1 MERIC
6 TLEELKGEYF
16 SLSLVECHRQS
27 WSRSVWL
34 GYENEPRFADGFL
47 LICSDIHVE
56 LCDCDGYTLLARR
69 GDCVYVP
76 KGTRYTVSFEGGGHR
91 TDVYTVNFILCDRDG
106 CELRL
111 SEKMDILTNEVGAEC
126 YTAAS
131 ALADSVIGY
140 KQNALRLQARFFTL
154 LDSILEM
161 KEERS
166 ELFYPIRR
174 GVELMEREWNKNYD
188 ISRYSQECGM
198 SETGFYV
205 RFKEWSGTSPVKY
218 RNGIRISAASSLLK
232 NSNLSISEIASEV
245 GFDDPYYFSRI
256 FKKLTGRSPRQ
267 VRAEDKKNG
276 QPSELP
282 DELI

>member
-6 TLEELKGEYF
+6 TPRELSDEY
-16 SLSLVECHRQS
+16 LTLKLIECHRQS

-34 GYENEPRFADGFL
+34 GYEKEPRFADGFL
-47 LICSDIHVE
+47 IICSDIAVR
-56 LCDCDGYTLLARR
+56 LCDNSGRVLTARR

-111 SEKMDILTNEVGAEC
+111 SEKMDILTNDVGAEC

-131 ALADSVIGY
+131 YLADSVIGY

-154 LDSILEM
+154 LDLILEM

-198 SETGFYV
+198 SETSFYT

-276 QPSELP
+276 QQSKLS
-282 DELI
+282 DGLI

>member
-6 TLEELKGEYF
+6 TLDELREEYF

-76 KGTRYTVSFEGGGHR
+76 KGTRYTVSFEGGGHG
-91 TDVYTVNFILCDRDG
+91 TDLYTVNFILSDR
-106 CELRL
+106 ENREIRL
-111 SEKMDILTNEVGAEC
+111 SEKMDILTEGTGAEC

-131 ALADSVIGY
+131 ALADSLIAY
-140 KQNALRLQARFFTL
+140 KPNTVRQQMRFFEL
-154 LDSILEM
+154 LDSLLECDA
-161 KEERS
+161 ERS
-166 ELFYPIRR
+166 EVFLPIRR
-174 GVELMEREWNKNYD
+174 GVKLLEKEWNLNYD
-188 ISRYSQECGM
+188 VCRYARECGM
-198 SETGFYV
+198 SETSFYV

-218 RNGIRISAASSLLK
+218 KNGMRIAAARSLLS
-232 NSNLSISEIASEV
+232 NSNLSVTEIAAEV

-256 FKKLTGRSPRQ
+256 FKKLTGKSPRGF
-267 VRAEDKKNG
+267 RDGKKG
-276 QPSELP
+276 QPV
-282 DELI
+282 